1 MNRIKQ
7 KNGILQSVV
16 KTFIWLL
23 MVIYCLS
30 LVFTL
35 FWMVYTSFK
44 SEFDFIIDAFDFPTN
59 IFEIGFSNYAH
70 MLDLFCIE
78 VLKDGVPVSYY
89 FPQMF
94 GFSVIW
100 AFSTSFVNVFFTT
113 IVAYV
118 MAKYKFF
125 GRKFLYGLGIF
136 VMITPIVGNFPS
148 AMTVKKALGVYD
160 NMLLTVLTSPSCVF
174 SGVHFMLMYAAFK
187 HVSWTYAE
195 AAFIDGATDYKV
207 MFSIMIP
214 LVFPTCMVLFVLQ
227 FLGAWN
233 DYGTF
238 IIWLPSTP
246 TLAYGMLTFQANA
259 SKYGATIPEVTAGF
273 VVVAIPNILLYL
285 ASQKLILSKF
295 SVGGLKE

>member
-1 MNRIKQ
+1 MIGLKRKRNV
-7 KNGILQSVV
+7 LQIVF
-16 KTFIWLL
+16 KAFLWLL

-44 SEFDFIIDAFDFPTN
+44 SEFDFIINAFDFPQN
-59 IFEIGFSNYAH
+59 IAEIGFSNYTR
-70 MLDLFCIE
+70 MLDLFCIK
-78 VLKDGVPVSYY
+78 VLKNGIPTNYY

-94 GFSVIW
+94 GFSLIW
-100 AFSTSFVNVFFTT
+100 SFSISFVNVFFTT
-113 IVAYV
+113 LVAYV
-118 MAKYKFF
+118 MAKYRFF
-125 GRKFLYGLGIF
+125 GRNFLYALGIF

-160 NMLLTVLTSPSCVF
+160 NMLLTILTSPSCVF

-187 HVSWTYAE
+187 HISWTYAE
-195 AAFIDGATDYKV
+195 AAFIDGASDYKV
-207 MFSIMIP
+207 MFRVMIP